1 MNLEHAAKQAMVSR
15 ERHDEARTR
24 LHGRW
29 LVFARAIWGA
39 LVIPSLGLFVIAN
52 ILYAPQ
58 LIGPDKA
65 LRALMLHPGPSVSGY
80 TVSYFH
86 LYLQVGSYL
95 TLTVVLASLASL
107 VWIAAGLV
115 IFWRKSDDQM
125 GLLAAFGLIMY
136 GLAISPQLYLMN
148 VLSGMHAL
156 WSWSVV
162 FEGLLGWGS
171 LGLVLI
177 LFPNGRFV
185 PRWMRWVFLVFV
197 VFLVAWGLPS
207 NSPFS
212 TVQWPYLFTWLTLGF
227 FFAPISVQLYRYW
240 HPSSLIEQ
248 QQTRLVVFAIVIS
261 MLADVGFA
269 SSLGR
274 TALAQLGLTGSAYA
288 FMSTGLYSLTLYLF
302 PLAIGIAVLRY
313 RLWDIDILINRTLV
327 YGTLTAILTGVYV
340 GLVIGLQALLRGI
353 ISQDNSVA
361 IVISTL
367 AIYILFQPLRRRIQR
382 IIDRRFYRRKYDAAK
397 IVAAF
402 SATLRQEVDLDQL
415 REHLVAVVEET
426 MQPAHVSLWLR
437 PTQHD
442 GKRSAWGVRPL
453 SSRHTEEPVHE

>member
-1 MNLEHAAKQAMVSR
+1 MNLEHAAKQAMVSHQ
-15 ERHDEARTR
+15 RHDEARTR

-58 LIGPDKA
+58 LIGPDKGV
-65 LRALMLHPGPSVSGY
+65 RALMLHPGPSVSGY

-86 LYLQVGSYL
+86 LYRQVGSYL
-95 TLTVVLASLASL
+95 TLTIVLASLASL

-115 IFWRKSDDQM
+115 IFWRKSDDRM

-136 GLAISPQLYLMN
+136 GLALSPQLYLMN

-156 WSWSVV
+156 WRWSVV

-185 PRWMRWVFLVFV
+185 PRWTRWGFLVFV

-227 FFAPISVQLYRYW
+227 FLAPISVQLYRYW

-269 SSLGR
+269 SSLVR

-302 PLAIGIAVLRY
+302 PLTVGIAVLRY
-313 RLWDIDILINRTLV
+313 RLWDIDIIINRTLV
-327 YGTLTAILTGVYV
+327 YGALTVILAAVYV

-367 AIYILFQPLRRRIQR
+367 AIAALFQPLRYRLQR
-382 IIDRRFYRRKYDAAK
+382 VIDRRFYRSKYDAAK

-437 PTQHD
+437 PTQQD
-442 GKRSAWGVRPL
+442 GERSARGAHAL
-453 SSRHTEEPVHE
+453 SSRHTEAPAHE